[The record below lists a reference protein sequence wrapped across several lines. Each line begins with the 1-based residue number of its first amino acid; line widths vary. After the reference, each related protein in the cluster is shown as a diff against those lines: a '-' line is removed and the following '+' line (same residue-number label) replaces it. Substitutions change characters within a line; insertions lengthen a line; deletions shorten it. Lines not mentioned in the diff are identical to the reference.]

1 MEAIGTLNKNNNT
14 LWLEMGETVGW
25 GGLGPIFVGQFC
37 RHSLAIGLD
46 LLFLVSVILE
56 LCWRRCKFRTPRAP
70 TPAVPFDSFSSKCK
84 LGIMQK
90 LALGGCIFLCICY
103 SVLGIWGPVYWW
115 LKERPEGFA
124 NVGEYIVQAL
134 TWFTM
139 STYVHRSIR
148 KEGKQKFPL
157 LLQLWWSLS
166 FILQAFF
173 IVLDIQ
179 RLTKQRSV
187 AVDIFVETMVVLI
200 LACLCYTSCC
210 ARSGVESS
218 SQTILEPLLKENSQK
233 RGNIKAVSTYATA
246 NLLSQLSFFWMSPLL
261 AAGYRSPLHIDDIPQ
276 VAEVDRADQL
286 YHKFRDQLEAK
297 GHTGSLAK
305 ALFLS
310 FPKAVLLTAF
320 LAALETCASFVG
332 PVLIKDFVNFLE
344 GNKKFESQ
352 GYVLVC
358 AFFVA
363 KVLGSLSLRQ
373 GNFKKQQLTLR
384 ARAALTA
391 IIYRKGLL
399 LSSQSR
405 QKHTSGEIINYM
417 SVDVMNVSSLCF
429 YIHQIWIVPLEVV
442 LAFII
447 LYQCLGWA
455 VISALAASLA
465 VMLPNLPVAKLQK
478 KFQKRIME
486 EKDKRMKAT
495 SETLKIMR
503 ILKLQA
509 WETRFLR
516 KLEILRQAE
525 YSWLQKYVYASTITT
540 FVFSVGTAFV
550 SVATFGTCML
560 IGVPLTAGNILSALA
575 TFGLLQGAIGYLPF
589 FISMFAQAKVSI
601 DRIVAFLRE
610 EELQHD
616 GVEKVSKESTNFAIQ
631 IQGGIFSWNPDSSS
645 PTIRGLDVQIERGMR
660 VAVCGTV
667 GSGKSS
673 LLSCILGEIP
683 KISGSVSLSGTKA
696 YVPQSP
702 WIQSGKIKD
711 AILFGKQMD
720 NIRYNSVLEACALK
734 KDLELFPYGD
744 ETDIGERGI
753 NLSGGQKQ
761 RIQIARALYED
772 VDIYIFDDP
781 FSAVDAHTGKHIFQE
796 CILGIL
802 ASKTVVYV
810 THQVEFLPSADII
823 LVMRDGEITQVG
835 RYDDILQSGTDFV
848 ELVGAHQKAL
858 KAISAMEKSEV
869 YTSEGFVE
877 SSCPGNTAA
886 VKNVTASETQKQCAV
901 QNSIDVEEKIGPE
914 NHTERLDKENKNS
927 QLVQEEERERG
938 RVNMSVYWSYITAAY
953 NGTLIPIIL
962 LAEIISQLLQICSIN
977 WLASEAPTKE
987 NESSSVRKSLILVYV
1002 ALKLSSSL
1010 CSVVRCMIL
1019 SLVGLK
1025 TANQLFSNLHRCI
1038 FRAPMSFFDATP
1050 SGRILN
1056 RASSD
1061 QSAVDRTV
1069 PTGLGYLV
1077 VTLIQLLGIIA
1088 VMSFSAWQVFIVF
1101 IPLGAICIGYQ
1112 KYYIPSARELAR
1124 LASVCRAP
1132 IVQHFGESISG
1143 AATIRSFDQES
1154 RFMERNLELTDIYI
1168 RPSLHNAVATEWLG
1182 IRIDFLSNLLFA
1194 FLLVFLIL
1202 FPEGV
1207 IKPSI
1212 AGLAVTYGVQLSKA
1226 QSYVIMFLCSVE
1238 TNMISVERIMQYSR
1252 IASES
1257 PVIIEN
1263 CRPNSNWPS
1272 RGTIDLTDLQV
1283 RYGPHLPL
1291 VLKGLTCTFP
1301 GGTKVGVVGRTGSGK
1316 STLIQSIFRVV
1327 EPTKGRIVID
1337 GVDISSIGLHDLRSK
1352 LSIIPQEPTMFEGT
1366 IRNNLDPLEDYSDD
1380 EIWEALDKCQLGE
1393 IVRAKEKKLDSS
1405 VAENGGNWSVGQ
1417 CQLVCLGRALLKQ
1430 SRILVLDEATASVDS
1445 ATDGFIQ
1452 QIIRHQFSTCTVI
1465 TIAHRIPS
1473 VIDSDMVLLLKD
1485 GQIAEYDTPSK
1496 LLSNKSSAFA
1506 KLVSEYSIQ

>member
-1 MEAIGTLNKNNNT
+1 MEAIWALNQNNNT

-25 GGLGPIFVGQFC
+25 EELRAIFVGQFF
-37 RHSLAIGLD
+37 RHALAIGLN

-56 LCWRRCKFRTPRAP
+56 LCWTRCKFRMPLPP
-70 TPAVPFDSFSSKCK
+70 TPPVPFDSFSSKFK
-84 LGIMQK
+84 LRIMQK

-103 SVLGIWGPVYWW
+103 SVLGIWIPVYWW

-139 STYVHRSIR
+139 SAYVHRSIR

-187 AVDIFVETMVVLI
+187 AVDIFVEIMAVLI
-200 LACLCYTSCC
+200 LACLCYTSC

-218 SQTILEPLLKENSQK
+218 SQTIREPLLKDNSQK

-246 NLLSQLSFFWMSPLL
+246 NLLSRLSFFWMSPLL
-261 AAGYRSPLHIDDIPQ
+261 AVGYKSPLHIDDVPQ
-276 VAEVDRADQL
+276 VAEVDRAGQL
-286 YHKFRDQLEAK
+286 YQKFRDQLEAK

-305 ALFLS
+305 ALILS

-320 LAALETCASFVG
+320 LAALQTCAIFVG
-332 PVLIKDFVNFLE
+332 PYSIDAFVQFLD
-344 GNKKFESQ
+344 GKKELENQ
-352 GYVLVC
+352 GYVLFC
-358 AFFVA
+358 ALFGA
-363 KVLGSLSLRQ
+363 KVLESLSRRQ
-373 GNFKKQQLTLR
+373 GDFKQRQLALR
-384 ARAALTA
+384 VRAALTA

-417 SVDVMNVSSLCF
+417 SVDVLNVSSFCYF
-429 YIHQIWIVPLEVV
+429 MHQFWIMPLRVV
-442 LAFII
+442 LASII
-447 LYQCLGWA
+447 IYQQFGLA
-455 VISALAASLA
+455 VFSALAASLA
-465 VMLPNLPVAKLQK
+465 VMLPNLPVAKLQQ
-478 KFQKRIME
+478 KFQKRVMG

-503 ILKLQA
+503 ILKLQS

-516 KLEILRQAE
+516 KLEIFRQVE
-525 YSWLQKYVYASTITT
+525 YSWLQKYVYASAIET
-540 FVFSVGTAFV
+540 FVFSVGPTFI

-560 IGVPLTAGNILSALA
+560 IGEPLTAGKFLSALA
-575 TFGLLQGAIGYLPF
+575 TFGSLQGAIGSVPHY
-589 FISMFAQAKVSI
+589 ISQFVQAKVSI
-601 DRIVAFLRE
+601 DRIVAFLQE

-616 GVEKVSKESTNFAIQ
+616 GVEEVSKESTDFAIQ

-683 KISGSVSLSGTKA
+683 KISGSVNLSGTKA

-744 ETDIGERGI
+744 ETDIGERGL

-761 RIQIARALYED
+761 RIQIARALYQD

-848 ELVGAHQKAL
+848 ELIGAHQKAL

-869 YTSEGFVE
+869 YTSERFVE
-877 SSCPGNTAA
+877 SSCPGDTAA
-886 VKNVTASETQKQCAV
+886 VKNITASETPKQCGV
-901 QNSIDVEEKIGPE
+901 QNSIDVEEEVEPE
-914 NHTERLDKENKNS
+914 NHKERLDKENKNS

-938 RVNMSVYWSYITAAY
+938 RVNMSVYWSYITAY
-953 NGTLIPIIL
+953 NGALIPIIL
-962 LAEIISQLLQICSIN
+962 MAQIIAEVLKIISNQWMGTETPTNEHGSSPVTNSHLL
-977 WLASEAPTKE
+977 
-987 NESSSVRKSLILVYV
+987 LVYV
-1002 ALKLSSSL
+1002 ALTLSSSMCVL
-1010 CSVVRCMIL
+1010 VSSIL
-1019 SLVGLK
+1019 LSFFGLK

-1056 RASSD
+1056 RASTD
-1061 QSAVDRTV
+1061 QNAVDTSI
-1069 PTGLGYLV
+1069 PTYLGYLAV
-1077 VTLIQLLGIIA
+1077 VLIQLLGTIA
-1088 VMSFSAWQVFIVF
+1088 YMSVTAWQVFIVF
-1101 IPLGAICIGYQ
+1101 IPVGATCIWYQ
-1112 KYYIPSARELAR
+1112 KYYIPSARELSR

-1143 AATIRSFDQES
+1143 AAIIRSFDQES
-1154 RFMERNLELTDIYI
+1154 RFMERNLELTDIFT
-1168 RPSLHNAVATEWLG
+1168 RPSLHSGGASAWLG
-1182 IRIDFLSNLLFA
+1182 IRIDFLSNLVFA
-1194 FLLVFLIL
+1194 FLLVFLIRL
-1202 FPEGV
+1202 PGHV
-1207 IKPSI
+1207 ISPSI
-1212 AGLAVTYGVQLSKA
+1212 AGLAVTYGLSLSML
-1226 QSYVIMFLCSVE
+1226 QGYVIMFLSAVE
-1238 TNMISVERIMQYSR
+1238 TNMISAERIMQYSR
-1252 IASES
+1252 IPSES

-1316 STLIQSIFRVV
+1316 STLIQSIFRIV

-1366 IRNNLDPLEDYSDD
+1366 IRNNLDPLEEYSDD
-1380 EIWEALDKCQLGE
+1380 DIWKALDKCQLGE
-1393 IVRAKEKKLDSS
+1393 IVRAKEKKLDAS

-1430 SRILVLDEATASVDS
+1430 RRILVLDEATASVDS

-1496 LLSNKSSAFA
+1496 LLGNKSSAFA